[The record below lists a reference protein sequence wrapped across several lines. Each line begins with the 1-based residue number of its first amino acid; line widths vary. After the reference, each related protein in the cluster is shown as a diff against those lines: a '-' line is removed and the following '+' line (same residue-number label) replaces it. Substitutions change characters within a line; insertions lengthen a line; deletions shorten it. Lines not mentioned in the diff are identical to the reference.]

1 MGPSTK
7 LFPAN
12 SDLAIKDAALPWQNL
27 SANISTVATPLDR
40 KSFFERRILPSAGI
54 TSSTVAMIG
63 TDGEVLSIDKKNSAS
78 FYSNTGFRGLSPIAG
93 LNDLVSPPTVVGA
106 NVETNLADFNT
117 RNAAVLMAQIE
128 TDRIPCPR
136 LCGAS
141 FSPGVGGMAG

>member
-12 SDLAIKDAALPWQNL
+12 SDLAIKDAASPWQNS

-54 TSSTVAMIG
+54 TSSTAAMIG
-63 TDGEVLSIDKKNSAS
+63 TDGEMLSFDKISAS

-93 LNDLVSPPTVVGA
+93 LKDLVSPPTVVGA

>member
-1 MGPSTK
+1 
-7 LFPAN
+7 
-12 SDLAIKDAALPWQNL
+12 
-27 SANISTVATPLDR
+27 
-40 KSFFERRILPSAGI
+40 
-54 TSSTVAMIG
+54 MIG
-63 TDGEVLSIDKKNSAS
+63 TDGEMLSFDKISAS